1 MKKACTYIRCSLGE
15 ERQQTSLKVQR
26 TIISQ
31 FAENHG
37 YTITKEF
44 SDQESGRSIHRRGL
58 IDCLQFAKTTGA
70 KILIYRC
77 DRLAR
82 TPQIWSLITDRLD
95 SFRIV
100 ELGTDTEPDFFQ
112 TQIVLACAA
121 NESRLIGLRTKA
133 SIAYLKSLG
142 RTFGNPNI
150 ASTATPAGLKVRK
163 NNASSFNKKIQS
175 LVHSLFPDNSGTYQ
189 AKANR
194 LNELSIATRRGS
206 TWTPSSIRR
215 VLEYNCS

>member
-100 ELGTDTEPDFFQ
+100 ELGIPKGEKVTILASPRYDANNIESPISFVSPDH
-112 TQIVLACAA
+112 LRP
-121 NESRLIGLRTKA
+121 ES
-133 SIAYLKSLG
+133 
-142 RTFGNPNI
+142 
-150 ASTATPAGLKVRK
+150 
-163 NNASSFNKKIQS
+163 
-175 LVHSLFPDNSGTYQ
+175 
-189 AKANR
+189 
-194 LNELSIATRRGS
+194 
-206 TWTPSSIRR
+206 
-215 VLEYNCS
+215 